1 MRRPE
6 PLARALKGALRG
18 LNLDQ
23 RMRESQ
29 AMALWPDIVGD
40 VTAGKT
46 RPLYVN
52 RGTLVVQVA
61 SSAWAH
67 QLSLL
72 KPRLLALIEE
82 RVGPGVIRDLRM
94 KSGTEPEPD
103 APAEMPEPRRK
114 RGRADETPLPA
125 DEQEQIA
132 RQARGVE
139 DPMLQDRLRKLLIA
153 NARRKHRLRAAGW
166 EACQR
171 CGCLHDAEAD
181 AKNAAPGPLAN
192 APLCPVCRL
201 ELQPL
206 VTPVP

>member
-6 PLARALKGALRG
+6 PLARALKGALAG

-23 RMRESQ
+23 RLRESQ

-72 KPRLLALIEE
+72 KPRLLASIEQ

-94 KSGTEPEPD
+94 KTGPEADPEAPVLPTE
-103 APAEMPEPRRK
+103 ARRPRPVVEE
-114 RGRADETPLPA
+114 APLPA
-125 DEQEQIA
+125 EEQDQIA
-132 RQARGVE
+132 RLAQGVE
-139 DPMLQDRLRKLLIA
+139 DPQLRERLRKLLVA
-153 NARRKHRLRAAGW
+153 HARRKRRLREAGW
-166 EACQR
+166 LACQR

-181 AKNAAPGPLAN
+181 RLNAPPGPLAN

-206 VTPVP
+206 VE

>member
-1 MRRPE
+1 VRRPE
-6 PLARALKGALRG
+6 PLARAHKGALTG

-23 RMRESQ
+23 RLRESQ

-40 VTAGKT
+40 VTAAKT

-52 RGTLVVQVA
+52 RGTLVVHVA

-72 KPRLLALIEE
+72 KPRLLALIEQ

-94 KSGTEPEPD
+94 KTGQDRDPE
-103 APAEMPEPRRK
+103 APEEVQEPRRQ
-114 RGRADETPLPA
+114 RLARLEVVVPA
-125 DEQEQIA
+125 EEQERIA
-132 RQARGVE
+132 NMAQGVA
-139 DPMLQDRLRKLLIA
+139 DPQLQERLRKLLLA
-153 NARRKHRLRAAGW
+153 QARRKQRLRAAGW
-166 EACQR
+166 QACQR
-171 CGCLHDAEAD
+171 CGCLHDVEAD
-181 AKNAAPGPLAN
+181 RLNAAPGPLAA

-206 VTPVP
+206 VE

>member
-1 MRRPE
+1 
-6 PLARALKGALRG
+6 
-18 LNLDQ
+18 
-23 RMRESQ
+23 MRESQ

-67 QLSLL
+67 QLGLL
-72 KPRLLALIEE
+72 KPRLLGLIEQ

-94 KSGTEPEPD
+94 KTGTEPEPD
-103 APAEMPEPRRK
+103 EPPPPQAPRRA
-114 RGRADETPLPA
+114 RLVVDETPLPA
-125 DEQEQIA
+125 QEQEHIA
-132 RQARGVE
+132 RLARGVE
-139 DPMLQDRLRKLLIA
+139 DPKLQERLRKLLIA
-153 NARRKHRLRAAGW
+153 NARRKRRLREAGW

-171 CGCLHDAEAD
+171 CGCLHDRETE
-181 AKNAAPGPLAN
+181 AKNAAPGPLAD

-206 VTPVP
+206 VEP